1 VQFSGQGLESEIQM
15 KTHSWPG
22 PVFYFKIIFTLKTSG
37 PTEKLVHGSSL
48 SKVPKKKVAAWGVFF
63 LKGTAALVIEHSL
76 V

>member
-22 PVFYFKIIFTLKTSG
+22 PVFYFKIICTLKTSG

-48 SKVPKKKVAAWGVFF
+48 SKVPKKKLQLCFF
-63 LKGTAALVIEHSL
+63 FEGDSSFGD
-76 V
+76 